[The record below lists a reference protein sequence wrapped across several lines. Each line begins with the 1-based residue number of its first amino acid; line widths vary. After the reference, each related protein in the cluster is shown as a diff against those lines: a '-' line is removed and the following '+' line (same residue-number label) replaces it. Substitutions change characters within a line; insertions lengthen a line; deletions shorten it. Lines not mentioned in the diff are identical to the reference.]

1 MREWERERKCVW
13 QVGRSTHVGTRAMKR
28 KKSPSVSQQDRVNS
42 QAEVAHE
49 QKHMAAPG
57 IIKILFPVPQSPA
70 ETEVSSRRKSGF
82 CQTANL

>member
-1 MREWERERKCVW
+1 MCVCEKVCVAGW
-13 QVGRSTHVGTRAMKR
+13 QNYTCGHRNYEKE
-28 KKSPSVSQQDRVNS
+28 KSPQDRVNS
-42 QAEVAHE
+42 QAEVAPE

-70 ETEVSSRRKSGF
+70 ETKVSSQRQSGF